1 MHILIG
7 LLGSI
12 VTLLYLLDRLGIDL
26 GGMNPFH
33 WYRRRAF
40 ARKYGSDPIYS
51 IEDPVHIAAL
61 LVIGAAK
68 LDGDVT
74 AEQKKA
80 AQDQFVSEFSMDAR
94 EASQL
99 FGSAAHLLAA
109 PQLIDTQLAKLADR
123 NKDNFSPE
131 QASSLMQMMVK
142 VASADGSIS
151 ARQQEFIDSVRS
163 AYIKDATG
171 DGTWA

>member
-40 ARKYGSDPIYS
+40 SKKYGSDPIYS

-74 AEQKKA
+74 AQT
-80 AQDQFVSEFSMDAR
+80 R
-94 EASQL
+94 
-99 FGSAAHLLAA
+99 
-109 PQLIDTQLAKLADR
+109 R
-123 NKDNFSPE
+123 SP
-131 QASSLMQMMVK
+131 
-142 VASADGSIS
+142 
-151 ARQQEFIDSVRS
+151 
-163 AYIKDATG
+163 
-171 DGTWA
+171 

>member
-7 LLGSI
+7 FLGSV
-12 VTLLYLLDRLGIDL
+12 VTVLYLLDRLGIDL

-40 ARKYGSDPIYS
+40 VKKYGSDPIYS

-68 LDGDVT
+68 LDGDLT

-80 AQDQFVSEFSMDAR
+80 AQDQFASEFSMDAR
-94 EASQL
+94 DASQL

-109 PQLIDTQLAKLADR
+109 PQLIGTQLEQLASR
-123 NKDNFSPE
+123 NKDDFSSE
-131 QASSLMQMMVK
+131 QARSLMQMMVK
-142 VASADGSIS
+142 VASANGSLS

-163 AYIKDATG
+163 AYIKEAKG
-171 DGTWA
+171 EGPWA

>member
-7 LLGSI
+7 FLGSV
-12 VTLLYLLDRLGIDL
+12 VTVLYLLDRLGIDL

-40 ARKYGSDPIYS
+40 IKKYGSDPIYS
-51 IEDPVHIAAL
+51 IEVPVHIAAL
-61 LVIGAAK
+61 LVIGSAK
-68 LDGDVT
+68 LDGDLT

-80 AQDQFVSEFSMDAR
+80 AQDQFKSEFSMDER

-109 PQLIDTQLAKLADR
+109 PQLIDTQLEKLADR
-123 NKDNFSPE
+123 NKDDFSSE
-131 QASSLMQMMVK
+131 QASSLMRMMVK
-142 VASADGSIS
+142 VASADGSLS
-151 ARQQEFIDSVRS
+151 ARQQEFIDGVRS
-163 AYIKDATG
+163 TYIKEAKG
-171 DGTWA
+171 EGTWA

>member
-1 MHILIG
+1 MHV
-7 LLGSI
+7 LLGFLGSVI
-12 VTLLYLLDRLGIDL
+12 TVLYMLDRLGIDL

-40 ARKYGSDPIYS
+40 AKKYGSDPIYS
-51 IEDPVHIAAL
+51 VEDPVHIAAL

-68 LDGDVT
+68 LDGDLT

-109 PQLIDTQLAKLADR
+109 PQLIDTQLEKLADR
-123 NKDNFSPE
+123 NKDTFSSE
-131 QASSLMQMMVK
+131 QASSLMQMIVK
-142 VASADGSIS
+142 VASADGSLS
-151 ARQQEFIDSVRS
+151 ASQQEFIDGVRS
-163 AYIKDATG
+163 AYIKEPKG

>member
-12 VTLLYLLDRLGIDL
+12 VTLLYLLDRMGIDL

-40 ARKYGSDPIYS
+40 AKKYGSDPIYS

-74 AEQKKA
+74 AEQKNA
-80 AQDQFVSEFSMDAR
+80 AQDQFVSEFSMDER

-109 PQLIDTQLAKLADR
+109 PQLIDTQLEKLADR
-123 NKDNFSPE
+123 SKDRFSPD
-131 QASSLMQMMVK
+131 QARSMIQMMVK

-151 ARQQEFIDSVRS
+151 ARQQEFIDSVRA
-163 AYIKDATG
+163 AYIKEVKG
-171 DGTWA
+171 DDTWA

>member
-1 MHILIG
+1 MHILLG
-7 LLGSI
+7 LLGSL
-12 VTLLYLLDRLGIDL
+12 VTIFYLLDRLGIDI

-33 WYRRRAF
+33 WYRRHAF
-40 ARKYGSDPIYS
+40 AKKYGSDPIYS

-74 AEQKKA
+74 AEQKNA
-80 AQDQFVSEFSMDAR
+80 AQDQFVTEFSMDER

-109 PQLIDTQLAKLADR
+109 PQLIDTQLKKLANR
-123 NKDNFSPE
+123 NKDGFSAE
-131 QASSLMQMMVK
+131 QASSLMRMMLK
-142 VASADGSIS
+142 VASAGGSIS
-151 ARQQEFIDSVRS
+151 VKQQEFIDSVRA
-163 AYIKDATG
+163 AYIKEVRG
-171 DGTWA
+171 EGTWA

>member
-68 LDGDVT
+68 LDGDLT

-80 AQDQFVSEFSMDAR
+80 AQDQFVSEFSLDAR

-123 NKDNFSPE
+123 NKDNFSTE

-151 ARQQEFIDSVRS
+151 VRQQEFIDSVRS
-163 AYIKDATG
+163 AYIREVKSDS
-171 DGTWA
+171 TWA